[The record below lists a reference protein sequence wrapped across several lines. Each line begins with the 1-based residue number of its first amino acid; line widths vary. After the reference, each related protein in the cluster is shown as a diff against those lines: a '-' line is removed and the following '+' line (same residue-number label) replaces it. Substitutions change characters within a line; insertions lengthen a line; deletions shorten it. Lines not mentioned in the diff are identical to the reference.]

1 MRVIGKSALVVAV
14 AIVSISVSVAT
25 SLSAQQPTPP
35 KPAVPATPTG
45 IEGVVVDSAG
55 RPLANARLAVRDTA
69 RVGAAA
75 LRRTTG
81 ESDSLGRFRIVGL
94 PPGLHVLEVLRDE
107 YEPAG
112 FQFSIASGIIAQIR
126 ITLAKDPMWAEM
138 KRTADSLL
146 AVERADSI
154 AEARRVA
161 AATPTAA
168 PTRPGA
174 GAPRAATA
182 AGAQF
187 GTGML
192 QGRVTTPDGK
202 AVGRV
207 QVQAM
212 GTNYFTQTDTTGRF
226 RFTDLPVGP
235 YFLRA
240 RKVGYDPVVFSATIM
255 RGDSLDAS
263 VTLIPFTAARGQRLD
278 TVRVTADA
286 QRTSQRLRGF
296 DERRRNARGFFI
308 DQKEIMQRQPSYLS
322 DLLRGRAN
330 VTVQRNGQ
338 TGETIVYGPRL
349 SISSGYCPL
358 ALIIDGVLIQ
368 NAGASIDALVPPQMI
383 AGVEVYNSG
392 TSVPSEFA
400 RLGTDCGAIIV
411 WTR

>member
-1 MRVIGKSALVVAV
+1 MVCALRRFGICVMVAV
-14 AIVSISVSVAT
+14 VTSVSNSVT
-25 SLSAQQPTPP
+25 VGAQQPTLP
-35 KPAVPATPTG
+35 KPAVPSTPTG

-69 RVGAAA
+69 RTGAAA

-94 PPGLHVLEVLRDE
+94 PPGLHVLEVLREE

-112 FQFSIASGIIAQIR
+112 FQFTIATGITAQIR
-126 ITLAKDPMWAEM
+126 ITLARDPMWAEM

-146 AVERADSI
+146 AGERADSI
-154 AEARRVA
+154 AEARA
-161 AATPTAA
+161 AALARSEGGSPGGATPSA
-168 PTRPGA
+168 
-174 GAPRAATA
+174 
-182 AGAQF
+182 AQF

-192 QGRVTTPDGK
+192 QGRVSTPDGQP
-202 AVGRV
+202 VGRV

-212 GTNYFTQTDTTGRF
+212 GTNFFTQTDTTGRF
-226 RFTDLPVGP
+226 RIADLPVGP

-263 VTLIPFTAARGQRLD
+263 VTLIPFSGARGQRLD

-286 QRTSQRLRGF
+286 QRTSRRLQGF
-296 DERRRNARGFFI
+296 EERRRSARGFFI
-308 DQKEIMQRQPSYLS
+308 DEKEIMQRQPSYLS

-330 VTVQRNGQ
+330 ITVQRNGNS
-338 TGETIVYGPRL
+338 GETVVYGPRL
-349 SISSGYCPL
+349 SISSGYCQL

-368 NAGASIDALVPPQMI
+368 NAGAGIDALVPPQMI

-392 TSVPSEFA
+392 TSVPSEFT
-400 RLGTDCGAIIV
+400 RLGTDCGAIVV